1 MLAYLQPLNYSDVI
15 RSDTENTM
23 PNGIEVSVNGVPI
36 LNLSESLVQDVG
48 EDFVQAVLY
57 RKIAVEARL
66 LVEKQAAYGPANI
79 ANPPSGITPQ
89 AALLVRINDKV
100 QRLGNLL
107 FGDVSKPV
115 GSESRADSWPD
126 GANYFTIGGMV
137 DVDRTWPTLN
147 GKGNQ

>member
-1 MLAYLQPLNYSDVI
+1 MTDAVEVTI
-15 RSDTENTM
+15 
-23 PNGIEVSVNGVPI
+23 NGVTILTLPPSVVESVGNDFVVSV
-36 LNLSESLVQDVG
+36 LH
-48 EDFVQAVLY
+48 
-57 RKIAVEARL
+57 RKVTVEARL
-66 LVEKQAAYGPANI
+66 LIEKQAAYGPANI

-115 GSESRADSWPD
+115 GSESRDDSWPD

-137 DVDRTWPTLN
+137 DVDGTWPTL
-147 GKGNQ
+147 GKGKA

>member
-1 MLAYLQPLNYSDVI
+1 
-15 RSDTENTM
+15 M
-23 PNGIEVSVNGVPI
+23 PDGYEVSINGTPI
-36 LNLSESLVQDVG
+36 LNIPLPLVQDVG
-48 EDFVQAVLY
+48 EDFVHAVLR
-57 RKIAVEARL
+57 RKVAIEAKL
-66 LVEKQAAYGPANI
+66 LIEKQAAYGPSNI

-137 DVDRTWPTLN
+137 DVDESWPTL
-147 GKGNQ
+147 GKGNR

>member
-1 MLAYLQPLNYSDVI
+1 MSQQY
-15 RSDTENTM
+15 
-23 PNGIEVSVNGVPI
+23 EVSINGTPLLTI
-36 LNLSESLVQDVG
+36 PTELVQSVG
-48 EDFVQAVLY
+48 EDFVYAVMK
-57 RKIAVEARL
+57 RKVAVEARL
-66 LVEKQAAYGPANI
+66 LIEKQAAYGPANI

-107 FGDVSKPV
+107 FGSVSKPV

-137 DVDRTWPTLN
+137 DVDGTWPTLT
-147 GKGNQ
+147 KERA

>member
-1 MLAYLQPLNYSDVI
+1 MSQSV
-15 RSDTENTM
+15 
-23 PNGIEVSVNGVPI
+23 EVSINGTSI
-36 LNLSESLVQDVG
+36 LSLPSSLVQDVG

-57 RKIAVEARL
+57 RKVAIEARL
-66 LVEKQAAYGPANI
+66 LMEKQAAYGPANI

-137 DVDRTWPTLN
+137 DVDRSWPTLN
-147 GKGNQ
+147 GRTKREP

>member
-1 MLAYLQPLNYSDVI
+1 MSQQY
-15 RSDTENTM
+15 
-23 PNGIEVSVNGVPI
+23 EVSINGTPLLTI
-36 LNLSESLVQDVG
+36 PTELVQSVG
-48 EDFVQAVLY
+48 EDFVYAVMK
-57 RKIAVEARL
+57 RKVAVEARL
-66 LVEKQAAYGPANI
+66 LIEKQAAYGPANI

-115 GSESRADSWPD
+115 GSESRDDSWPD

-137 DVDRTWPTLN
+137 DVDGTWPTL
-147 GKGNQ
+147 GKERA

>member
-1 MLAYLQPLNYSDVI
+1 MSQSV
-15 RSDTENTM
+15 
-23 PNGIEVSVNGVPI
+23 EVSVNGVPI
-36 LNLSESLVQDVG
+36 LNLPDTLIQDVG
-48 EDFVQAVLY
+48 EDFVHAVLY
-57 RKIAVEARL
+57 RKVAIEAKL
-66 LVEKQAAYGPANI
+66 LMEKQAAYGPANI

-107 FGDVSKPV
+107 FGSVAKPV
-115 GSESRADSWPD
+115 GSEARADSWPD